1 MDILPT
7 RGPQIG
13 RFMSSKPKL
22 NVKFLRQV
30 GEGGDSWVWKVN
42 IDGGVYALKMFK
54 PYTAQY
60 IYPMQLERFR
70 ELGIEDETAV
80 FHALDPFA
88 NECRAYGR
96 LEETNNASIGVACYG
111 YLLLSPDSYEDLD
124 FADFRNLNWVEF
136 KDGDYDPR
144 KPKAPIRTLVKEYI
158 ESYNPFTPDM
168 IQEMLRNLKL
178 LHKHGIV
185 HRDIR
190 ADNYIEGQL
199 VDFSTALTAPH
210 FLLDMELGYNDL
222 EEIYSYEVEDGYDFD
237 SMIDRWSAV
246 TGMSVWER
254 FLPNFRYRHRL
265 RSKET
270 GEKEKANSSTA
281 DRLAARWET
290 YSKLRDQIKWHA
302 ADYDWNE

>member
-7 RGPQIG
+7 KGPQIG

-22 NVKFLRQV
+22 DVKFLRQI

-54 PYTAQY
+54 PYTSQY
-60 IYPMQLERFR
+60 VYPMQLDRFR

-96 LEETNNASIGVACYG
+96 LEETNNTNIG
-111 YLLLSPDSYEDLD
+111 DLD
-124 FADFRNLNWVEF
+124 FADFRNLKWVEF

-158 ESYNPFTPDM
+158 ESYSLFTPDM
-168 IQEMLRNLKL
+168 IQKMLRNLKL

-222 EEIYSYEVEDGYDFD
+222 EEIYSFEVEDGYDFD

-246 TGMSVWER
+246 TGIPVWER

-270 GEKEKANSSTA
+270 GGGEEKANSPTA
-281 DRLAARWET
+281 DRLAARWEA

-302 ADYDWNE
+302 ADYDWNKGV